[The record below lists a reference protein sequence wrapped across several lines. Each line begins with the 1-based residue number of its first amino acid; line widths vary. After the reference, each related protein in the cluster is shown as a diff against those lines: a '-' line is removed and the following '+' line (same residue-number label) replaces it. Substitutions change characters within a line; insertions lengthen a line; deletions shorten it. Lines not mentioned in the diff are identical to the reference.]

1 VSKVIEVTDQT
12 FEEEV
17 LNSDLP
23 TEVDFWAPWCGPCM
37 MVSPIYDKLAQEYDG
52 RFKFCKMN
60 VDENQ
65 RTAVKY
71 QIMSIPMQMF
81 FVDGQKVDEIL
92 GAVPERTI
100 RTTVD
105 SVSQRF
111 PIDEKSRLKV
121 LLTSWTEHN
130 KKHSEKFRGWT
141 EKVGNAKGDP
151 IYNSVVQAAEELEKT
166 NEQLVQLLRELQQ
179 AG

>member
-1 VSKVIEVTDQT
+1 MSKVIEVMDQN

-17 LNSDLP
+17 LESDLP

-37 MVSPIYDKLAQEYDG
+37 MVSPIYDKLSQEYDG

-100 RTTVD
+100 RTVVED
-105 SVSQRF
+105 IRKRF
-111 PIDEKSRLKV
+111 PTDERGRLKV
-121 LLTSWTEHN
+121 LLTSWIEHN
-130 KKHSEKFRGWT
+130 KQHSEKFNKWVEKAKNT
-141 EKVGNAKGDP
+141 ESEP
-151 IYNSVVQAAEELEKT
+151 IYNSTLQSVEEMEKA
-166 NEQLVQLLRELQQ
+166 NEQLSQVLIELQ
-179 AG
+179 GGG